1 MDRLPISGRRTM
13 KAKAGI
19 PVETASR
26 KRIRRGIEGW
36 RTLILQQRTSGETVQ
51 AFCAARAIP
60 RSSFSKWRQRLA
72 APTPAARFLPVAVRS
87 ASAASVSLGER
98 PDPVPMRVSRSA
110 ANRLLDAIIARLAE
124 SL

>member
-1 MDRLPISGRRTM
+1 M

-19 PVETASR
+19 PAESASR

-36 RTLILQQRTSGETVQ
+36 RTLILQQCASGETVQ

-60 RSSFSKWRQRLA
+60 RSSFSKWRQRLEA
-72 APTPAARFLPVAVRS
+72 APRPAAQFLQVAVGS
-87 ASAASVSLGER
+87 ARTPSAGLGEQPGPVPVRLSGSAAHQ
-98 PDPVPMRVSRSA
+98 
-110 ANRLLDAIIARLAE
+110 LLDAIIARLAE